1 MSRVKNE
8 LFRISLGSNEA
19 SNLQRYIKNVQATDL
34 SLFFLILSK
43 SWEGLYKNVLS
54 ASFRNI
60 VQALT

>member
-8 LFRISLGSNEA
+8 LFRISLGRNEA

>member
-8 LFRISLGSNEA
+8 LFRITLGWNEA
-19 SNLQRYIKNVQATDL
+19 SNLQRYIKNVQATD
-34 SLFFLILSK
+34 
-43 SWEGLYKNVLS
+43 GLYKNVLS